1 MSTLRYDRVGGADVS
16 AVSCVRVCVVR
27 HHTFKVVVADVP
39 WPFSDKLPGNGRGA
53 EKHYKTMKLP
63 DIMDY
68 LPHVVEPVHRVA
80 RSSILFMWGVSAMQ
94 DEVQRVIDAW
104 GYTAKSEIIWV
115 KTSPQPPSLS
125 FAGKVQVG
133 TKGEGLA
140 FGMGRYVR
148 LCHERC
154 IIATRGPGAQQIIK
168 NHSTRSVFFAPRGKH
183 SAKPDAFYR
192 LVEQL
197 TGGPYLEL
205 FARRHQPGWTC
216 TGDQV
221 GERP

>member
-1 MSTLRYDRVGGADVS
+1 
-16 AVSCVRVCVVR
+16 VRR
-27 HHTFKVVVADVP
+27 NAFKVVVADPP
-39 WPFSDKLPGNGRGA
+39 WPFSDKLPGPKRGA
-53 EKHYKTMKLP
+53 EAHYRTMKIP
-63 DIMDY
+63 DICNYMRD
-68 LPHVVEPVHRVA
+68 VVESTHPIAKR
-80 RSSILFMWGVSAMQ
+80 SILFMWGVSAMQ
-94 DEVQRVIDAW
+94 QELQQVVSAW
-104 GYTAKSEIIWV
+104 GYTVKSEIIWV
-115 KTSPQPPSLS
+115 KTQEQSAQERLVHKMP
-125 FAGKVQVG
+125 
-133 TKGEGLA
+133 TIA

-154 IIATRGPGAQQIIK
+154 VIAVRGAGAQQIIK
-168 NHSTRSVFFAPRGKH
+168 DHSTRSVFFAPRGKH

-197 TGGPYLEL
+197 TDGPYIEL